1 MTSCSDYV
9 LYYRSCRGGLRRC
22 LRLPGW
28 APLAA
33 LAVVVAGSMHLAFNF
48 QEILDHNRLRVEVA
62 DVRVERDQERRQ
74 LLTMQD
80 RLAGLQHDVAPV
92 AKLNGKLALLTNLG
106 GGSDGLSPMGS
117 PAPAESSY
125 GGEKRLSRQL
135 AAMALALLEEIAYQE
150 TRQRQLASL
159 LRERALEF
167 AARPSIWPTRGQLN
181 SPFGNRFM
189 GRSREFHK
197 GVDIG
202 VPVGTSVLA
211 PADGKVVSVAYEHG
225 YGLTVQVEHR
235 NGLTTLYAHLRA
247 AEVEEG
253 ETVNRGTR
261 IALSGMSGRT
271 TGSHLH
277 YEVRLHGNPVD
288 PMDYL
293 LD

>member
-9 LYYRSCRGGLRRC
+9 LYFRSRRGGLRRC

-33 LAVVVAGSMHLAFNF
+33 LAVVVAGSLHLALRF
-48 QEILDHNRLRVEVA
+48 EDILEHNRLRAEVA
-62 DVRVERDQERRQ
+62 GVRVERDQERRQ
-74 LLTMQD
+74 LLAMQD
-80 RLAGLQHDVAPV
+80 RLDGLRHDVAPV
-92 AKLNGKLALLTNLG
+92 ARLNGKLAQLTNLG
-106 GGSDGLSPMGS
+106 GAGAASAPMGS
-117 PAPAESSY
+117 PSMAESAY

-135 AAMALALLEEIAYQE
+135 AVMALALVEEVAFQE
-150 TRQRQLASL
+150 TRQRQLGSV

-167 AARPSIWPTRGQLN
+167 AARPSIWPTRGPLN
-181 SPFGNRFM
+181 SPFGSRSM
-189 GRSREFHK
+189 GHSHEFHK

-202 VPVGTSVLA
+202 APIGTPVLA

-253 ETVNRGTR
+253 ETVTRGSR

-277 YEVRLHGNPVD
+277 YEVRQNGSPVD